1 MPNVRLIS
9 LSPFASRAWRIGPWT
24 AQMRAET
31 KVSRARPSRTS
42 PYPDHL
48 MPGLKTSATLGTE
61 RGCPLTA
68 HPDRV
73 EATR

>member
-9 LSPFASRAWRIGPWT
+9 LPPSASRAWRIGPWT
-24 AQMRAET
+24 AQ
-31 KVSRARPSRTS
+31 
-42 PYPDHL
+42 